1 MIRVRRCDISVTFVA
16 DLPGNA
22 QTYFFYLIRS
32 CMSVLRFLLF
42 PFSILY
48 HIITS
53 IRNRLYDSGSKPS
66 ARFDVPVISVGN
78 LSVGG
83 TGKTPLTEYLIRLFT
98 KEYDVA
104 TLSRGYGRRTKG
116 FRIANP
122 TDSARTV
129 GDEPFQFFVKFGDRV
144 TVAVGEERALAIPAI
159 LARHP
164 KTDVIV
170 LDDAFQHR
178 QITPSLNILL
188 TDCYRPFYE
197 DFILPAGRL
206 RESKSGASRADV
218 VVVTK
223 CPEELSDE
231 VMMQMEHTIRRYADR
246 PVFFTHIRYGN
257 PIPYSRQDKVI
268 RDNVIALS
276 GISNPQPFLN
286 FARNNFSVVR
296 ELTFGDHHDFTQS
309 DVDKLERLLKQY
321 PQSSVLTTEKD
332 KAKLA
337 SPEFA
342 EQVNR
347 LSLFYIPI
355 EVRFNK
361 NGRDFDE
368 LVLNSLKRGR

>member
-1 MIRVRRCDISVTFVA
+1 
-16 DLPGNA
+16 
-22 QTYFFYLIRS
+22 
-32 CMSVLRFLLF
+32 MSVLRFLLF

-53 IRNRLYDSGSKPS
+53 IRNRLYDSGSRPS

-78 LSVGG
+78 LTVGG

-104 TLSRGYGRRTKG
+104 TLSRGYGRRTRG

-129 GDEPFQFFVKFGDRV
+129 GDEPFQFFVKYGDRV
-144 TVAVGEERALAIPAI
+144 TVTVGEERALAIPSI
-159 LARHP
+159 LERYP
-164 KTDVIV
+164 KTDVIL

-197 DFILPAGRL
+197 DFVLPAGRL
-206 RESKSGASRADV
+206 RESRSGASRADV

-231 VMMQMEHTIRRYADR
+231 VMMNMEHVIRKYVDK
-246 PVFFTHIRYGN
+246 PVFFTHIRYGH
-257 PIPYSRQDKVI
+257 PVPYSRQDKVM
-268 RDNVIALS
+268 RENVIALS
-276 GISNPQPFLN
+276 GISNPKPFLN
-286 FARNNFSVVR
+286 FVRNNFSIVR
-296 ELTFGDHHDFTQS
+296 ELTFGDHHDFIQS
-309 DVDKLERLLKQY
+309 DVDKLVRLQKQY
-321 PQSSVLTTEKD
+321 PQSSILTTEKD

-342 EQVNR
+342 GQVNR

-361 NGRDFDE
+361 NGQDFDE
-368 LVLNSLKRGR
+368 LVLNSVKRGR

>member
-1 MIRVRRCDISVTFVA
+1 
-16 DLPGNA
+16 
-22 QTYFFYLIRS
+22 
-32 CMSVLRFLLF
+32 MSVLRFLLF

-48 HIITS
+48 HFITS
-53 IRNRLYDSGSKPS
+53 IRNRLYDTGSRPS
-66 ARFDVPVISVGN
+66 ARFDIPVISVGN
-78 LSVGG
+78 LTVGG

-98 KEYDVA
+98 KKYDVA
-104 TLSRGYGRRTKG
+104 TLSRGYGRTTKG

-129 GDEPFQFFVKFGDRV
+129 GDEPFQFFVKYGDRV
-144 TVAVGEERALAIPAI
+144 AVTVGEERALAIPSI
-159 LARHP
+159 LERYP
-164 KTDVIV
+164 KTDVIL

-178 QITPSLNILL
+178 QVTPSLNILL

-197 DFILPAGRL
+197 DFLMPAGRL
-206 RESKSGASRADV
+206 RESRSGASRADL

-231 VMMQMEHTIRRYADR
+231 TMMNMEHAIRKYVDK
-246 PVFFTHIRYGN
+246 PVFFTHIRYGH
-257 PIPYSRQDKVI
+257 PVPYSRQDKI
-268 RDNVIALS
+268 MRDNVIALS
-276 GISNPQPFLN
+276 GISNPKPFLHFVKSN
-286 FARNNFSVVR
+286 FNVVR
-296 ELTFGDHHDFTQS
+296 ELTFGDHHDFNQS
-309 DVDKLERLLKQY
+309 DVEKLERLLKQH
-321 PQSSVLTTEKD
+321 PQTSILTTEKD
-332 KAKLA
+332 KVKLA

-361 NGRDFDE
+361 NGQDFDE